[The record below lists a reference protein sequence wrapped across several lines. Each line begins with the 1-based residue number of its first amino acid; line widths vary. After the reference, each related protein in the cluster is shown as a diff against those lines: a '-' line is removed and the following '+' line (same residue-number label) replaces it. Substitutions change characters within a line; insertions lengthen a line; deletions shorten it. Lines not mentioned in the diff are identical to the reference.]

1 MVIFVNIKEDKIK
14 IVNIYCGFVGI
25 SFLFV
30 FIFNDIVIDYNGC
43 FFVVVLNDNVF
54 YFLDKNLIF
63 LKFLMMEEDGF
74 EWLILV
80 VLDIEGYFYV
90 GCKDG

>member
-1 MVIFVNIKEDKIK
+1 MVRFVNIKEDNIK
-14 IVNIYCGFVGI
+14 IVKIYCGFVGI

-43 FFVVVLNDNVF
+43 FFVVVLNDNVV